1 MKSAALLLV
10 ALAVLPGCKGPEQ
23 EETRT
28 NAERIAALGLD
39 RDPLPDAD
47 NPVLALK
54 EPLETFLEETRDDF
68 QTDAKLPNFLDF
80 QVGAETR
87 KRCWALQQTLR
98 ETIDRGPGRIPDP
111 DPSGFNVYLL
121 IQAQRANA
129 ALAATSLADKNPAG
143 AAFHL
148 ALTFEIADY
157 LLASDPLLLPYS
169 FTVYLKKKTFDDLLA
184 LYQASPSREL
194 LTHINTICRNSRF
207 RTSRLE
213 SALKAEAR
221 CNLEICRD
229 FPNYLKEQ
237 HKAYGALLFSFQKPP
252 LSECTIEQ
260 ILALPYDREAS
271 VSRSLDDAED
281 AIRWLHTG
289 EPLSRGPER
298 LLTPRTPKPLEYYQT
313 APNGLA
319 EIFDDCGVGHPYLNA
334 LVTHQ
339 ILEAHIDT
347 SLAWLAAEADGVSVT
362 SLEVL
367 VPGYLDRIP
376 ADPCDGKPLRCI
388 PEKRLIYSIGTDLKD
403 NGGLSLFDP
412 EAAEDDTVDRVLI
425 VPEIEPQIDIT
436 MPPSLQFNQ
445 TSGLHPKKSL
455 LRFRG

>member
-1 MKSAALLLV
+1 MRRAAPLLFLLAALS
-10 ALAVLPGCKGPEQ
+10 GCKGPEKAPTLSN
-23 EETRT
+23 E
-28 NAERIAALGLD
+28 ERITALGLH
-39 RDPLPDAD
+39 RDPLPAAD

-54 EPLETFLEETRDDF
+54 EPLEAFLEATRDDF
-68 QTDAKLPNFLDF
+68 QTDAKLPTFLNF
-80 QVGAETR
+80 QVGPETR

-98 ETIDRGPGRIPDP
+98 ETIARGPGRIPDP
-111 DPSGFNVYLL
+111 DPSGFNVYML

-129 ALAATSLADKNPAG
+129 ALAATSLADKNPTG

-148 ALTFEIADY
+148 ALTFEVADY
-157 LLASDPLLLPYS
+157 LLASDPLLLSYS

-184 LYQASPSREL
+184 LYQASPSPEL
-194 LTHINTICRNSRF
+194 HRHISTICRNSRF
-207 RTSRLE
+207 RRSLLE

-221 CNLEICRD
+221 FNLEICRD
-229 FPNYLKEQ
+229 FPNYIKEQ

-252 LSECTIEQ
+252 LSECTIEE
-260 ILALPYDREAS
+260 ILALPYDPEAS
-271 VSRSLDDAED
+271 ISRSLDDAED

-289 EPLSRGPER
+289 EPLSRCPKR
-298 LLTPRTPKPLEYYQT
+298 LLTPGTPRPLEYYQT

-319 EIFDDCGVGHPYLNA
+319 EIFDDCGVGRPYLNA

-367 VPGYLDRIP
+367 VPGYLARIP

-388 PEKRLIYSIGTDLKD
+388 PEKRLIYSIGTDLED
-403 NGGLSLFDP
+403 NDGLSLFDP

-425 VPEIEPQIDIT
+425 VPEIKPQAGIT
-436 MPPSLQFNQ
+436 MPPSPRPRSVPLS
-445 TSGLHPKKSL
+445 TPPGS
-455 LRFRG
+455 